1 MSEHSD
7 LVSHSFAMFASN
19 GKPNNTFQ
27 NQSQSHGSGRGRG
40 RNNSNKGRG
49 EGRYNNNGG
58 QPFTSQASQNY
69 SPQSYQNHNPSQNFK
84 ANRPSCQICGKLGH
98 QALDYYHR
106 MDFAY
111 QGKNPPTKLAAMA
124 SASNAAITNN
134 QDAWLA
140 DSGTSDHLTA
150 NLNNLSLNRNTK
162 DLNKLLWEVVRLYQS
177 IT

>member
-1 MSEHSD
+1 
-7 LVSHSFAMFASN
+7 
-19 GKPNNTFQ
+19 
-27 NQSQSHGSGRGRG
+27 
-40 RNNSNKGRG
+40 
-49 EGRYNNNGG
+49 
-58 QPFTSQASQNY
+58 
-69 SPQSYQNHNPSQNFK
+69 
-84 ANRPSCQICGKLGH
+84 
-98 QALDYYHR
+98 